1 MREQRGNAPYVFR
14 NLKWPGMDYSKGI
27 SMNVSR
33 HSRKSDGFTLVELL
47 VVIAIIG
54 VLVSLLLP
62 AVQAAREAARRMQ
75 CASNLRNM
83 SLALQN
89 HHDTHE
95 EFPKAIQMPKFFLDS
110 NFRAMTDGK
119 RLFANWVVLTL
130 PFIEQ
135 QPLYDQFSGFGDV
148 TGIKDIAAAAQLSN
162 TLSMRSVNVKELR
175 GTRIDVM
182 LCPSDPNNQDNFEG
196 LGGNWARGNYGI
208 NGGLGFI
215 EGFDK
220 WWFGEGLEGACA
232 RGISTVNNGASI
244 RMIED
249 GTSNTVAIA
258 EMRAGLG
265 SSDPRGVW
273 GLGLIGSSVHSQ
285 HASNDVNAINSCEG
299 GEDDVL
305 GASDIISEVG
315 ESDLRQECMYPFDG
329 GFDFSAQSTVRGIHV
344 GGVNV
349 AMADG
354 SVHFISDFISAGEQ
368 GSGVDCREA
377 PMGVWQRINS
387 SHDGFSVQNVFN

>member
-1 MREQRGNAPYVFR
+1 
-14 NLKWPGMDYSKGI
+14 
-27 SMNVSR
+27 MNKR
-33 HSRKSDGFTLVELL
+33 KFTRKSDGFTLVELL

-75 CASNLRNM
+75 CSSNLRNM

-89 HHDTHE
+89 HHDTFQR
-95 EFPKAIQMPKFFLDS
+95 FPEAIQMPKFFLDGS
-110 NFRAMTDGK
+110 GGGGGNFRAMTDGQ
-119 RLFANWVVLTL
+119 RLFANWVMLTL

-135 QPLYDQFSGFGDV
+135 QPLYDQFASFGQVKGVSEIDTAADLSG
-148 TGIKDIAAAAQLSN
+148 
-162 TLSMRSVNVKELR
+162 TLSMRAIQVREFR
-175 GTRIDVM
+175 GSRIDVM
-182 LCPSDPNNQDNFEG
+182 LCPSDPGNQEPYEG

-215 EGFDK
+215 EKYDE
-220 WWFGEGLEGACA
+220 WWNGEGLEGACA

-249 GTSNTVAIA
+249 GTSTTVALA
-258 EMRAGLG
+258 ELRAGLG
-265 SSDPRGVW
+265 QSDPRGVW
-273 GLGLIGSSVHSQ
+273 ALGLVGSSVHSQ

-305 GASDIISEVG
+305 NASTFIGDIG
-315 ESDLRQECMYPFDG
+315 EPTLRQECMYPFDG
-329 GFDFSAQSTVRGIHV
+329 GFDFSAQSTVRGPHV
-344 GGVNV
+344 GGVNI

-354 SVHFISDFISAGEQ
+354 SVHFVSDFIDAGEQ
-368 GSGVDCREA
+368 GSGVDCRET

-387 SHDGFSVQNVFN
+387 SHDGYSVQGVFN

>member
-1 MREQRGNAPYVFR
+1 MSNSR
-14 NLKWPGMDYSKGI
+14 SKAT
-27 SMNVSR
+27 
-33 HSRKSDGFTLVELL
+33 HHGFTLVELL

-83 SLALQN
+83 SLSLQN
-89 HHDTHE
+89 YHDTNKQ
-95 EFPKAIQMPKFFLDS
+95 FPEAIQMAAFFEDS
-110 NFRAMTDGK
+110 NFRAMTDGQ
-119 RLFANWVVLTL
+119 RVFANWVVLAL

-135 QPLYDQFSGFGDV
+135 QPLYDSLSAIGQV
-148 TGIKDIAAAAQLSN
+148 KGIADITEASQLSG
-162 TLSMRSVNVKELR
+162 TLSMRSVPVRELR
-175 GTRIDVM
+175 GSQIDVM
-182 LCPSDPNNQDNFEG
+182 LCPSDPFNQEPFDG

-215 EGFDK
+215 EGYK
-220 WWFGEGLEGACA
+220 SWWNGEGPEGACA

-249 GTSNTVAIA
+249 GTSNTIAIA

-265 SSDPRGVW
+265 PSDPRGTW
-273 GLGLIGSSVHSQ
+273 ALGLVGSSVHSQ
-285 HASNDVNAINSCEG
+285 HASNDVNAINACEG

-305 GASDIISEVG
+305 GASNIISEIG
-315 ESDLRQECMYPFDG
+315 EGTLRAECMYPFAG
-329 GFDFSAQSTVRGIHV
+329 GFDFSAQSTVRGVHV

-354 SVHFISDFISAGEQ
+354 SVHFISDFIDAGEQ

-387 SHDGFSVQNVFN
+387 SHDGFTVQNVFN